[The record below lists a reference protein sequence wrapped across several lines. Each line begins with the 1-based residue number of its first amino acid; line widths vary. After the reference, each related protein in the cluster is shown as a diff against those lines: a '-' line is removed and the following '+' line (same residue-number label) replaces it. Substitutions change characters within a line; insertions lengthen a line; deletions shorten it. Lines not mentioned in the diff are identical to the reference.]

1 MSVINQMLKDLDD
14 RAPDS
19 GSAANL
25 LMASQSNPS
34 YVKLAGI
41 VVLILLCNIVG
52 LYVWFLLD
60 ENKELKAEAVKMT
73 AEVKNASKAINSDSK
88 LNDTGLNNNVN
99 IAKENRSGNA
109 IVDDNVV
116 NVATHTSV
124 TQKDISVE
132 QGVSTTEPL
141 LKTELIATA
150 KITPKI
156 DKSSQG
162 QLPNT
167 AIITENKDI
176 AVAKAKGKGV
186 EGKIEEK
193 LSVLERLNASS
204 ATMSVSRRQISASEL
219 VQQKLTQ
226 AEKAISRND
235 VAKAEKLFEDVLI
248 IDASQ
253 VQARK
258 KLAALWFGRQ
268 ALQEASNLLSQ
279 GISLAPQDSELRK
292 MQAKIYL
299 SQSKTSLAYQALRPL
314 ASLEDVE
321 YQIQLASIAQQALE
335 HQGAIAAYKLLI
347 KMKPDIGRWNLGL
360 AIVYDQSSQFVLA
373 VTQYQLAISQGDL
386 SPDSVTFAQQRIQA
400 LGE

>member
-1 MSVINQMLKDLDD
+1 MLKDLDD

-141 LKTELIATA
+141 LKTELKAELIATA

-347 KMKPDIGRWNLGL
+347 KMKPNIGRWNLGL